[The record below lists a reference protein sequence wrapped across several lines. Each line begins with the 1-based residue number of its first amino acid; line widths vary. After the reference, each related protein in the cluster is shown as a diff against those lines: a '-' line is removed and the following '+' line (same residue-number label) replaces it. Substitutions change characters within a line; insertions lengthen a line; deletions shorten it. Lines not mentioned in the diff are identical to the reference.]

1 MSLAQKLAWEDTV
14 LPFLLDGADV
24 RGRVVRLGG
33 ALDGILAQHD
43 YPPLVQYLVAEMVL
57 LTALIGQGA
66 QPGWKLSLQARSK
79 GPVRMIAT
87 DCIAPAKEGQPAFIR
102 GYAGFDP
109 DGISDADPAVDR
121 DADPAANLGPGYFAV
136 LLDKGCGGAPYSG
149 VTPLDPAGLAESAEN
164 YFTQSE
170 QLPTRFVLSSE
181 GPRIEAGWLGG
192 GVMIQYMPEAS
203 PSAPLGA
210 AKSGPSAMSEQ
221 EDPED
226 WNRAQIL
233 LDTVGHDELV
243 WSGVSPLELLV
254 RLFNQD
260 TPRVFDAQP
269 VRFGCTCSEERVRN
283 CLSAYS
289 GEEVEEMAVRD
300 GKITVDCQFC
310 GASYSVDPDTLE
322 TEAGNA
328 RAGS

>member
-14 LPFLLDGADV
+14 LPFLLDDADV

-43 YPPLVQYLVAEMVL
+43 YPAPVEALVAEMAL
-57 LTALIGQGA
+57 LTALIGQGV
-66 QPGWKLSLQARSK
+66 QPGWKLSLQLRSE

-87 DCIAPAKEGQPAFIR
+87 DCIAPAKEGEPALIR

-109 DGISDADPAVDR
+109 DGISDADPTAH
-121 DADPAANLGPGYFAV
+121 LGPGYFAA
-136 LLDKGCGGAPYSG
+136 LLDKGRGGAPYSG
-149 VTPLDPAGLAESAEN
+149 VTPLDPAGPAASAEN
-164 YFTQSE
+164 YFAQSE
-170 QLPTRFVLSSE
+170 QLPTRFALAFE
-181 GPRIEAGWLGG
+181 RPPDADGWLAG
-192 GVMIQYMPEAS
+192 GVMIQHMPEAS

-210 AKSGPSAMSEQ
+210 AKSGPPAASEQ
-221 EDPED
+221 ADPED
-226 WNRAQIL
+226 WNRARIL
-233 LDTVGHDELV
+233 LDSVEQDELV
-243 WSGVSPLELLV
+243 GPGVSPLDLLV
-254 RLFNQD
+254 RLFHED

-269 VRFGCTCSEERVRN
+269 VRFGCTCSEARVRD

-289 GEEVEEMAVRD
+289 GGEVEEMAVRD
-300 GKITVDCQFC
+300 GKIIVDCQFC
-310 GASYSVDPDTLE
+310 GARYSVDPDTLE